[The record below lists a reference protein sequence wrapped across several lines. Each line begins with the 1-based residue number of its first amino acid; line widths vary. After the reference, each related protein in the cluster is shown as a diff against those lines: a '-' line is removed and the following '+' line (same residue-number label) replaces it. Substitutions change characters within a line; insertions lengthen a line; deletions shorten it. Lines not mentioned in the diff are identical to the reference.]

1 MTTVL
6 VTGSNRGIGLEF
18 VRQYAA
24 EGWRVIACCRKPDAA
39 AALKALEGDIR
50 IEGVE
55 LADTASIRDLAT
67 RLSGET
73 IDLLINNAGVYGPDQ
88 TFGKTDYSAF
98 DMVMRSNVLGPLA
111 MVEALLSNL
120 EKGVMKTV
128 VAVSSTWG
136 SIGGNKWGG
145 HYLYGPSKA
154 ALNMVVKAQAIDL
167 KDKGITL
174 AAISPGWVRTDMGGE
189 GAPLTARDSVADMR
203 ARIAELTPADSGRF
217 ISHAGGAIPW

>member
-1 MTTVL
+1 MPTVL

-18 VRQYAA
+18 VRQYVA
-24 EGWRVIACCRKPDAA
+24 EGWRVIACCRRPDSGT
-39 AALKALEGDIR
+39 ALKVVGGNPR
-50 IEGVE
+50 IEGLE
-55 LADTASIRDLAT
+55 LADPASIHDLAV
-67 RLSGET
+67 RLSGEA
-73 IDLLINNAGVYGPDQ
+73 IDLLVNNAGVYGPDQ

-98 DMVMRSNVLGPLA
+98 EAVMRSNVLGPLA
-111 MVEALLSNL
+111 MVETLLPNL
-120 EKGVMKTV
+120 EKGGMKTV

-189 GAPLTARDSVADMR
+189 GAPLTAQDSVADMR
-203 ARIAELTPADSGRF
+203 TRIAELTLADSGSF
-217 ISHAGGAIPW
+217 ISHAGGSIPW